1 MNKIFKDLNPDN
13 SSVQWT
19 EKEIDTEL
27 KLFNKSEKKRKK
39 FLRRALHKS
48 RDDEIKKE
56 YEELIPKKKP
66 KKGFDLSTTT
76 KQLML
81 FIIINCSVIEIYTM
95 VVMIIFKD
103 LSALTALISA
113 VVSESFSFMVY
124 CVKSYLENRSEKNHE
139 YDMEKLRVENDGTE
153 TQQDPED
160 KVFTEDETLIS
171 NSYTSGTVTPITNEY
186 SDITDVSTDKL

>member
-39 FLRRALHKS
+39 FLRRALHKT
-48 RDDEIKKE
+48 RDNDIKKE
-56 YEELIPKKKP
+56 YKELSPKKKA

-139 YDMEKLRVENDGTE
+139 YDMEKLRVENDNSDIQNQE
-153 TQQDPED
+153 DPEE
-160 KVFTEDETLIS
+160 KVFTENELDNVNSYSSGDISSITNPYSEGVDIS
-171 NSYTSGTVTPITNEY
+171 NN
-186 SDITDVSTDKL
+186 

>member
-1 MNKIFKDLNPDN
+1 MNKVFKDLNPDKPI
-13 SSVQWT
+13 QWS
-19 EKEIDTEL
+19 EKEIDAEL

-81 FIIINCSVIEIYTM
+81 FIVINCSVIEIYTM

-139 YDMEKLRVENDGTE
+139 YDMEKLRVENDNSDIQNQE
-153 TQQDPED
+153 DPEE
-160 KVFTEDETLIS
+160 KVFTENELDNVNSYSSGDISSITNPYSEGVDIS
-171 NSYTSGTVTPITNEY
+171 NN
-186 SDITDVSTDKL
+186 